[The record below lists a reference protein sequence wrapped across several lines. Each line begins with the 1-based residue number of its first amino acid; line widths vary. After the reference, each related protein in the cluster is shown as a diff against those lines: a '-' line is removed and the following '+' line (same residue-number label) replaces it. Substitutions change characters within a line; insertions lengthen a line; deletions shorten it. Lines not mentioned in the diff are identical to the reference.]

1 MSTRPKL
8 LRHMILPVCDF
19 VLGLA
24 ISLLLFQIIMGS
36 TLLAI
41 TVGILTAIGYTA
53 LLSGLR
59 YKRSSY
65 VNRITLFGAVCLLL
79 VIGYAGRLALALHDP
94 VRHTGTIARTVWLPV
109 PREDSTDP
117 FNQFGKVGASW
128 NFGYGASLVFRPV
141 VNDSKWGFMAYE
153 SDGAV
158 GLSPGKCPNIAQ
170 IETVDPQ
177 ECNKIGEVHGA
188 PVYAMNRSLPLGDYE
203 VYTRFGGTFIFM
215 NLPMGNS
222 KDALSYLG
230 TFRKVPGDQVVP
242 QLKNNAAA
250 AKTRAAY
257 EAHQK
262 STVTRRLPFT
272 PAVPSEAALSRNWS
286 QSGDT
291 RIGGTLERPDLV
303 ETSYTDGHGN
313 TITVMVVSAKTFH
326 FQPGACSPVPHESKP
341 LDCQSYGS
349 QGDYYANG
357 PAVQYLFRQVGD
369 AMTITQILLD
379 SSDFTTPGKETD
391 VLRVG
396 QAVVDSLHSV
406 DRSSLHKVD
415 FVEGYGQ

>member
-1 MSTRPKL
+1 MWL
-8 LRHMILPVCDF
+8 VCDF

-24 ISLLLFQIIMGS
+24 ASFLLFQVLMGS

-53 LLSGLR
+53 LLSWLR

-79 VIGYAGRLALALHDP
+79 VIGYAGRLAVALHDP
-94 VRHTGTIARTVWLPV
+94 ARHTGTITRTVWLPV
-109 PREDSTDP
+109 PREDSTDVLD
-117 FNQFGKVGASW
+117 QFGKVDASW
-128 NFGYGASLVFRPV
+128 DFGYGASLVFRPV

-153 SDGAV
+153 SNGAV
-158 GLSPGKCPNIAQ
+158 GLSPGTCPDIAR
-170 IETVDPQ
+170 IETVDSQ
-177 ECNKIGEVHGA
+177 GCNKIGEVHGA

-203 VYTRFGGTFIFM
+203 VYTRFGNTFIFM
-215 NLPMGNS
+215 NIPMGNS
-222 KDALSYLG
+222 KDALSYLR
-230 TFRKVPGDQVVP
+230 TFRKVPGDQVAAE
-242 QLKNNAAA
+242 LKNNAIA

-262 STVTRRLPFT
+262 ATVARRLPFT
-272 PAVPSEAALSRNWS
+272 PAVPSKAALPRNWS
-286 QSGDT
+286 SPGNT
-291 RIGGTLERPDLV
+291 RIGGTLEHPDLV
-303 ETSYTDGHGN
+303 EMSYTDGQGN
-313 TITVMVVSAKTFH
+313 TITVMVVAAKSFH
-326 FQPGACSPVPHESKP
+326 FQAGACSPVPHESTP
-341 LDCQSYGS
+341 LNCQSYGA

-357 PAVQYLFRQVGD
+357 PGVQYLFRQVGD

-406 DRSSLHKVD
+406 DRSSLQKAD